1 MKNIYIVFL
10 TLFLLF
16 GCDDLDRFPLSTL
29 SEATFWQTADD
40 ATLAVNGVYNV
51 LADNNMYRDFFIQ
64 TDAIANNMLSAYS
77 FDGFLEISENRGWDA
92 SSPVP
97 RAFWAK
103 AFEGIV
109 RANEVIVRIDEIEMD
124 NELRNRI
131 LGEAHFLRA
140 LFYFHLSNLW
150 GDVPLIQGLQK
161 VGEEA
166 LVSRD
171 PKASV
176 VAAIFQDLDFA
187 VNNLPE
193 SYPSSDLGRVTKG
206 AALALKSRVHLYE
219 EQYAD
224 VISTVNMVTQL
235 GYDLVPMEQWPD
247 QFLPEGE
254 NNEIES
260 IFEVQFTGNT
270 GSGTGSNF
278 NGNAGIPQITGGGL
292 YPTQDLVE
300 AYEEGD
306 PRLSWTVLLPGE
318 EFAGVIFSPGG
329 QDSNF
334 GQTGFARK
342 KGVIPQPNIGGEG
355 DQNAVVIRYAEML
368 LNLAEAENELNGPAG
383 AYAPMNKV
391 RSRVGLPELATGM
404 TKDEMR
410 EAIKHERRVE
420 LAFEGLYYFDLLRW
434 GPADMQAAMES
445 VVNVPGHARYF
456 DMRVMLWPVP
466 QTELDVNPNLLPQNP
481 GW

>member
-10 TLFLLF
+10 ILFMLF
-16 GCDDLDRFPLSTL
+16 GCEDLDRFPLSTL

-40 ATLAVNGVYNV
+40 ATSGVNGVYNV
-51 LADNNMYRDFFIQ
+51 LADNLMYRDFFIQ
-64 TDAIANNMLSAYS
+64 TDGVSNNMLSAYS
-77 FDGFLEISENRGWDA
+77 FDGFLEISENRAWDA

-97 RAFWAK
+97 RDFWAK
-103 AFEGIV
+103 AYEGIV
-109 RANEVIVRIDEIEMD
+109 RANQVLTQVPDIEMD
-124 NELRNRI
+124 TELQSRL
-131 LGEAHFLRA
+131 LGEARFLRA

-150 GDVPLIQGLQK
+150 GDVPLILELQT

-166 LVSRD
+166 LVPRD
-171 PKASV
+171 PRSSV
-176 VAAIFQDLDFA
+176 ISAVFSDLEFAI
-187 VNNLPE
+187 NNLPD
-193 SYPSSDLGRVTKG
+193 SYASVDLGRVTKG

-219 EQYAD
+219 KEWAD
-224 VISTVNMVTQL
+224 VINAVNAVTQL
-235 GYDLVPMEQWPD
+235 GYDLVPMEEWPD

-254 NNEIES
+254 NNEMES

-278 NGNAGIPQITGGGL
+278 NGNAGIPTITGGGL
-292 YPTQDLVE
+292 YPTQNLVE

-306 PRLSWTVLLPGE
+306 PRKSWTILLPGE
-318 EFAGVIFSPGG
+318 EFAGVVFSPDG

-342 KGVIPQPNIGGEG
+342 KGVIPQANIGGEG

-383 AYAPMNKV
+383 AYDPINKI
-391 RSRVGLPELATGM
+391 RNRVGLEDLPEGM
-404 TKDEMR
+404 SKDEMR
-410 EAIKHERRVE
+410 AAIKQERRVE

-445 VVNVPGHARYF
+445 VVNVPGHARFY
-456 DMRVMLWPVP
+456 DPRVMLWPVP
-466 QTELDVNPNLLPQNP
+466 QTEIDVNPNLLPQNP

>member
-1 MKNIYIVFL
+1 MKNINTIFL
-10 TLFLLF
+10 TLFVL
-16 GCDDLDRFPLSTL
+16 CSCSDLDRFPLSNL
-29 SEATFWQTADD
+29 SEATFWQSADD
-40 ATLAVNGVYNV
+40 VTLAVNGVYNV
-51 LADNNMYRDFFIQ
+51 LADNRMYRDFFIQ
-64 TDAIANNMLSAYS
+64 TDGISNNMLSAYS
-77 FDGFLEISENRGWDA
+77 FDGFLEISENRAWDA

-103 AFEGIV
+103 AYEGIV
-109 RANEVIVRIDEIEMD
+109 RANEVIVRGQAVEMD
-124 NELRNRI
+124 AALKTRL
-131 LGEAHFLRA
+131 LGEVHFLRA
-140 LFYFHLSNLW
+140 LFYFHLTNLW
-150 GDVPLIQGLQK
+150 GDVPLIQDLQT
-161 VGEEA
+161 VGEKA

-171 PKASV
+171 PKATV
-176 VAAIFQDLDFA
+176 VAAVFQDLEVA
-187 VNNLPE
+187 INSLPE
-193 SYPSSDLGRVTKG
+193 TYPSSDLGRVTKG
-206 AALALKSRVHLYE
+206 AALALKSRVHLYQQ
-219 EQYAD
+219 QYAE
-224 VISTVNMVTQL
+224 VISAVNAVTQL
-235 GYDLVPMEQWPD
+235 GYDLVPMDQWPD

-260 IFEVQFTGNT
+260 IFEVQFSGNT

-278 NGNAGIPQITGGGL
+278 NGNAGIPEITGGGL
-292 YPTQDLVE
+292 LPTQDLVE
-300 AYEEGD
+300 AFEEGD
-306 PRLSWTVLLPGE
+306 PRKTWSVLLPGD
-318 EFAGVIFSPGG
+318 EFAGVVFSPDG

-334 GQTGFARK
+334 GRTGFARK

-383 AYAPMNKV
+383 AYDPINKI
-391 RSRVGLPELATGM
+391 RTRVGLPELPSGM
-404 TKDEMR
+404 SKEDMR
-410 EAIKHERRVE
+410 AAIKQERRVE

-445 VVNVPGHARYF
+445 VVNVPGHARFF

>member
-1 MKNIYIVFL
+1 MKNINVILL
-10 TLFLLF
+10 TLFVLC
-16 GCDDLDRFPLSTL
+16 GCKDLDRFPLSTL

-40 ATLAVNGVYNV
+40 VTLAVNGVYNV
-51 LADNNMYRDFFIQ
+51 LADNRMYRDFFIQ
-64 TDAIANNMLSAYS
+64 TDGIANNMLSAFS

-103 AFEGIV
+103 AYEGIV
-109 RANEVIVRIDEIEMD
+109 RANEVIVRSEAIDMD
-124 NELRNRI
+124 DALKTRL

-150 GDVPLIQGLQK
+150 GEVPLVQSLQI

-171 PKASV
+171 PKATV
-176 VAAIFQDLDFA
+176 VTAVFQDLDVA
-187 VNNLPE
+187 INSLPE
-193 SYPSSDLGRVTKG
+193 SYPSSELGRATKG

-219 EQYAD
+219 KQYAD
-224 VISTVNMVTQL
+224 VITTAMEVANL
-235 GYDLVPMEQWPD
+235 GYDLVPTEQWPE

-254 NNEIES
+254 NNGIES
-260 IFEVQFTGNT
+260 IFEVQFSGNT

-278 NGNAGIPQITGGGL
+278 NGNAGIPEITGGGL
-292 YPTQDLVE
+292 LPTQDLVE
-300 AYEEGD
+300 AFEEGD
-306 PRLSWTVLLPGE
+306 PRKTWSVLLPGD
-318 EFAGVIFSPGG
+318 EFAGVVFSPDG

-334 GQTGFARK
+334 GRTGFARK
-342 KGVIPQPNIGGEG
+342 KGVIPQANIGGEG
-355 DQNAVVIRYAEML
+355 DQNAVVMRYAEIL
-368 LNLAEAENELNGPAG
+368 LNVAEAENELNGPAG
-383 AYAPMNKV
+383 AYAPVN
-391 RSRVGLPELATGM
+391 RIRARVGLAELPSGL
-404 TKDEMR
+404 TKDDMR
-410 EAIKHERRVE
+410 AAIKQERRVE

-456 DMRVMLWPVP
+456 DTRVLLWPVP